1 MSTEFE
7 DNQSTGRPSE
17 YGKAASSGAR
27 ADRSRGDG
35 SRAEGLRADR
45 SRGDGSRRRSGAQP
59 RSTYESEA
67 QALADIWDPKK
78 RKERE
83 EAAAREAAEAAKA
96 EAARAVAQEA
106 AAREAAKAKKAAEVA
121 AQEAER
127 RKRDTV
133 QEAERRKRIAALPTI
148 ETKRAA
154 IDPAAVPTTVPATAP
169 SVVPTT
175 VPTAASTAAPRVVS
189 TAAPTTVP
197 TTVPTI
203 DSTAVPRVSDSF
215 TEGDVSP
222 HATPQ
227 GRPKTVVM
235 TAPPEAAPPEAAP
248 PETVP
253 SEKAVPPADAP
264 PEKVAPLKDEG
275 SKYGNLHSS
284 GNDVE
289 DGAVGPD
296 SFKNDVEDE
305 AVDPDS
311 IADAPTVKAE
321 GPVDGDA
328 RTTFEG
334 NRPKKPSRRKPGQ
347 PNNLNTSGKSR
358 KSVGAKRFAAWKVVL
373 VIVASLL
380 VVVVA
385 LVNYASLS
393 RWVFVDDATD
403 IKGSWH
409 LSAEPVS
416 IVISDTEMNLADEVS
431 YTYTMDTQAK
441 VINETLGNMKGAAR
455 YRFSEDRNSVAIF
468 DDSSSDWLNNAMID
482 LRWYVDC
489 AFAKVFGGESPD
501 LLGGESG
508 IIMYRA
514 GYDAPG
520 VVTMTTEVVEG
531 DAGQQTAEGDAGQQA
546 TEGGAGQQVAEGDA
560 QGNSANVA
568 SDAGAPS
575 ASE

>member
-17 YGKAASSGAR
+17 YGKAASSGTR

-35 SRAEGLRADR
+35 LRGEGSRA
-45 SRGDGSRRRSGAQP
+45 DGPRRRSGAQP

-83 EAAAREAAEAAKA
+83 EAAAREAAEAAKV

-127 RKRDTV
+127 RKRDTA
-133 QEAERRKRIAALPTI
+133 QETERRKRIAALPTI

-154 IDPAAVPTTVPATAP
+154 IDPAAVPTTASAAAS
-169 SVVPTT
+169 SVVPTAAPAV
-175 VPTAASTAAPRVVS
+175 VPTAASTAVP
-189 TAAPTTVP
+189 TAAPSVANP
-197 TTVPTI
+197 F
-203 DSTAVPRVSDSF
+203 A
-215 TEGDVSP
+215 EGDVST
-222 HATPQ
+222 HVAPQ
-227 GRPKTVVM
+227 ERPKTVVM
-235 TAPPEAAPPEAAP
+235 TAPPEDAP
-248 PETVP
+248 PETVS
-253 SEKAVPPADAP
+253 SEKAALLASAP
-264 PEKVAPLKDEG
+264 TEKVASPKDGG
-275 SKYGNLHSS
+275 SKYENLDSI
-284 GNDVE
+284 GNDIE
-289 DGAVGPD
+289 DEAVGPD
-296 SFKNDVEDE
+296 LSGNDIEDE
-305 AVDPDS
+305 AVSSDS
-311 IADAPTVKAE
+311 IADAPTVEAE
-321 GPVDGDA
+321 GPVDGDT

-334 NRPKKPSRRKPGQ
+334 NRPKKPSRRKPSQ
-347 PNNLNTSGKSR
+347 PDNRKTSGKPR

-373 VIVASLL
+373 AIVAFLL

-385 LVNYASLS
+385 LVTYASLS
-393 RWVFVDDATD
+393 RWVFVDDVTD

-416 IVISDTEMNLADEVS
+416 VVISDTEMNLADEVS

-520 VVTMTTEVVEG
+520 VVTMTAEVV
-531 DAGQQTAEGDAGQQA
+531 EGDAGQQA
-546 TEGGAGQQVAEGDA
+546 TEGDAGQQVAEGNA
-560 QGNSANVA
+560 QGNSASVA

>member
-27 ADRSRGDG
+27 ADRSRGEG
-35 SRAEGLRADR
+35 SRADGPRAD
-45 SRGDGSRRRSGAQP
+45 GPRRRSGAQP

-83 EAAAREAAEAAKA
+83 EAAAREAAEAAKV

-127 RKRDTV
+127 RKRDTA

-154 IDPAAVPTTVPATAP
+154 VDPAAVPTTASAAAS
-169 SVVPTT
+169 SVVPTAVPAV
-175 VPTAASTAAPRVVS
+175 VPTAASATAPPAAPSVANPFAEGGVS
-189 TAAPTTVP
+189 T
-197 TTVPTI
+197 
-203 DSTAVPRVSDSF
+203 
-215 TEGDVSP
+215 

-227 GRPKTVVM
+227 ERPKTVVM
-235 TAPPEAAPPEAAP
+235 TAPPEDAPSETVSSEKTAPPAAAP
-248 PETVP
+248 T
-253 SEKAVPPADAP
+253 
-264 PEKVAPLKDEG
+264 EKVASPKDEG
-275 SKYGNLHSS
+275 SKCGNLVSS
-284 GNDVE
+284 GNDIE
-289 DGAVGPD
+289 DEAVGPD
-296 SFKNDVEDE
+296 LSGNDIEDE
-305 AVDPDS
+305 AIGSDS
-311 IADAPTVKAE
+311 IADAPTVEAE
-321 GPVDGDA
+321 GPVDGDT

-347 PNNLNTSGKSR
+347 PDNRKTSGKPR
-358 KSVGAKRFAAWKVVL
+358 KSVGAKRFAAWKVIL
-373 VIVASLL
+373 AIVAFLL

-385 LVNYASLS
+385 LVTYASLS
-393 RWVFVDDATD
+393 RWVFVDDVTD

-416 IVISDTEMNLADEVS
+416 VVISDTEMNLADEVS

-520 VVTMTTEVVEG
+520 VVTMTAEVV
-531 DAGQQTAEGDAGQQA
+531 EGDAGQQA
-546 TEGGAGQQVAEGDA
+546 TEGDAGQQAAEGNA

-568 SDAGAPS
+568 NDAGAPS

>member
-17 YGKAASSGAR
+17 YGKAASSG
-27 ADRSRGDG
+27 
-35 SRAEGLRADR
+35 LRAD
-45 SRGDGSRRRSGAQP
+45 GPRRRSGAQP

-83 EAAAREAAEAAKA
+83 EAAVREAAEAAKA
-96 EAARAVAQEA
+96 EAARAVAQEI
-106 AAREAAKAKKAAEVA
+106 AAREAAKVKKAAEVA
-121 AQEAER
+121 A
-127 RKRDTV
+127 

-175 VPTAASTAAPRVVS
+175 VPTAASTAAPSVANPFAEGGVS
-189 TAAPTTVP
+189 T
-197 TTVPTI
+197 
-203 DSTAVPRVSDSF
+203 
-215 TEGDVSP
+215 
-222 HATPQ
+222 HATTQ
-227 GRPKTVVM
+227 ERPKTVVM
-235 TAPPEAAPPEAAP
+235 TAPPKTAPPAAVP
-248 PETVP
+248 TEKVAPSKTVP
-253 SEKAVPPADAP
+253 SEKAVPLADAP
-264 PEKVAPLKDEG
+264 TEKVAPLKDEG
-275 SKYGNLHSS
+275 SHSS
-284 GNDVE
+284 GNDVEDGAIGPGLFKNDVE

-296 SFKNDVEDE
+296 S
-305 AVDPDS
+305 
-311 IADAPTVKAE
+311 IADASTVKAE

-347 PNNLNTSGKSR
+347 PDVRKTSGKSR

-373 VIVASLL
+373 AIVAFLL

-385 LVNYASLS
+385 LVTYASLS
-393 RWVFVDDATD
+393 RWVFVDDAAD

-416 IVISDTEMNLADEVS
+416 VVISDTEMNLADEVS
-431 YTYTMDTQAK
+431 YAYTLDTQAK

-468 DDSSSDWLNNAMID
+468 DDGSSDWLNNAMID

-489 AFAKVFGGESPD
+489 AFAKVFGGEVPD

-531 DAGQQTAEGDAGQQA
+531 DAGQQTADGDAGQQA
-546 TEGGAGQQVAEGDA
+546 AEGGA

>member
-27 ADRSRGDG
+27 ADRLRGDG
-35 SRAEGLRADR
+35 PRAEGLRGDGA
-45 SRGDGSRRRSGAQP
+45 RGDGPRRRSGAQP

-96 EAARAVAQEA
+96 EAARAVAQEI

-127 RKRDTV
+127 RKRDTA
-133 QEAERRKRIAALPTI
+133 QEVERRKRIAALPTI

-154 IDPAAVPTTVPATAP
+154 IDPAAVPTTAPAVAP

-175 VPTAASTAAPRVVS
+175 VPTAAST
-189 TAAPTTVP
+189 TAPTTA
-197 TTVPTI
+197 
-203 DSTAVPRVSDSF
+203 STAVPRVVPTTASTTAPSVANPF
-215 TEGDVSP
+215 VEGDASP
-222 HATPQ
+222 HVTTQ
-227 GRPKTVVM
+227 DRPKTVVM
-235 TAPPEAAPPEAAP
+235 TAS

-264 PEKVAPLKDEG
+264 TEKVAPLKDEG
-275 SKYGNLHSS
+275 SHSS

-289 DGAVGPD
+289 DEAVGPD
-296 SFKNDVEDE
+296 SFKNDVEDG
-305 AVDPDS
+305 AIGPDS
-311 IADAPTVKAE
+311 IADAPTAGTE

-347 PNNLNTSGKSR
+347 PDVRKTSGKPR

-373 VIVASLL
+373 AIVAFLL

-385 LVNYASLS
+385 LVTYASLS

-416 IVISDTEMNLADEVS
+416 VVISDTEMNLADEVS

-520 VVTMTTEVVEG
+520 VVTMTTEVVE
-531 DAGQQTAEGDAGQQA
+531 EGAGQQA
-546 TEGGAGQQVAEGDA
+546 AEGDA
-560 QGNSANVA
+560 QGNLANVA